1 MQKLIENKW
10 LLPFVS
16 GVLTFI
22 AVGHINF
29 IMGWI
34 CFVPLF
40 VKMLN
45 QTAKASFR
53 SGFIFGSAI
62 TIFGFYWMI
71 PGAERFT
78 GNSIFYGIGVYII
91 SVAFFAVWSGLVT
104 FCFGF
109 LKMQQVRKWALT
121 ANALLAGAV
130 FCAGEALLMLVSAG
144 FPWFDFHAGNALAQ
158 NLYAI
163 QPAAWFGVFGIS
175 FIVIVVNYFIAGI
188 VVSQAWKKLWLP
200 VAVAVCY
207 LLAGFLIL
215 QQFEKQLS
223 AEKQFSV
230 AILSENIPP
239 EMKWDDNTGD
249 MLVQRLLNL
258 NREAVKLQPDVVLW
272 SESAIPW
279 TYRPDDDLV
288 NEILK
293 ITAPARITHV
303 MGINTEFA
311 ANEVFNSAYCLL
323 PDGKVSS
330 RYDKQFLLTLIEK
343 PVSGM
348 VIPFF
353 SSKGFYAQNDT
364 VYNKPLNTNYG
375 KAGIMICNEAAVPQA
390 SHHMAVGGAQFLFNL
405 SNDGWFNNTYI
416 VGLHFYNARLRAVET
431 RKDIVINSNNGM
443 SGLVQASGK
452 IIMQKISEDPYTEK
466 VTVQPNNYNSLVVNY
481 PYLFVYACLIYMGCF
496 LLLSIFNSKLQFSK
510 RAN

>member
-1 MQKLIENKW
+1 MQKLIQSKW
-10 LLPFVS
+10 ILPFAA
-16 GVLTFI
+16 GILTFLS
-22 AVGHINF
+22 VGHINF
-29 IMGWI
+29 ILGWF

-40 VKMLN
+40 IKIIN

-78 GNSIFYGIGVYII
+78 GNSVFYGIGVYII
-91 SVAFFAVWSGLVT
+91 SVSFFAAWCGLVT
-104 FCFGF
+104 FCFSF
-109 LKMQQVRKWALT
+109 LKMQQHQKMALVG
-121 ANALLAGAV
+121 NALLAGAV
-130 FCAGEALLMLVSAG
+130 FCGGEALLMLVSAG
-144 FPWFDFHAGNALAQ
+144 FPWFDFHAGNALVQ

-163 QPAAWFGVFGIS
+163 QPAAYFGVYIITFVV
-175 FIVIVVNYFIAGI
+175 IVINYLIAAIIVNKE
-188 VVSQAWKKLWLP
+188 WRRWWLP
-200 VAVAVCY
+200 VSVAGCY

-215 QQFEKQLS
+215 MQFEKQGPS
-223 AEKQFSV
+223 QKKIDV

-239 EMKWDDNTGD
+239 EMKWDDNTGNI
-249 MLVQRLLNL
+249 LVQRLFNL
-258 NREAVKLQPDVVLW
+258 NHEAVKLKPNIALW

-293 ITAPARITHV
+293 ITAPASITHI
-303 MGINTEFA
+303 MGINTEYA
-311 ANEVFNSAYCLL
+311 GNEVFNSAYCLL
-323 PDGKVSS
+323 PDGKVSN

-353 SSKGFYAQNDT
+353 SSKGFYAKNDT
-364 VYNKPLNTNYG
+364 AHNKPLNTNYG

-390 SHHMAVGGAQFLFNL
+390 ARNMAANGAEFLFNL

-431 RKDIVINSNNGM
+431 RKDIVVNSNNGI
-443 SGLVQASGK
+443 SGLVNASGE
-452 IIMQKISEDPYTEK
+452 IVMQERSEEPYVK
-466 VTVQPNNYNSLVVNY
+466 MVTVVPNNYQSWVTFH
-481 PYLFVYACLIYMGCF
+481 PFIFIYLCMVYMAVF
-496 LLLSIFNSKLQFSK
+496 LFRKLFL
-510 RAN
+510 